1 MFRSVISR
9 DGGCPWGSSGL
20 SSATWRD
27 VPAVDVKIA
36 DLVATQPG
44 VLFEALAADAAP
56 VGGDPLPH
64 VIEWRGERYL
74 EDGHHRVVRAALRGA
89 ESVLARL
96 LLVAE
101 EAS

>member
-1 MFRSVISR
+1 MFRAVISR

-27 VPAVDVKIA
+27 VPAEPVTIA

-44 VLFEALAADAAP
+44 VLFEALAADATP

-64 VIEWRGERYL
+64 VIEWRGQRYL
-74 EDGHHRVVRAALRGA
+74 EDGHHRVVRAALGGA
-89 ESVLARL
+89 TVVSARVLQ
-96 LLVAE
+96 VAE